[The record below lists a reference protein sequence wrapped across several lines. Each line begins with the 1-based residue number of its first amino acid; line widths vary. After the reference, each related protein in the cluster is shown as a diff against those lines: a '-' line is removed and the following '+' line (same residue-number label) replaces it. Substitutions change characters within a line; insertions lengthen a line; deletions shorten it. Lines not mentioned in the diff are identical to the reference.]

1 MALLHGMHALGLED
15 VVVSPGS
22 RSQALALAAAALERA
37 GRLRVHVRIDERVAG
52 FTALG
57 LAVESGRPV
66 AVICTSG
73 TAVANLHP
81 AVLEA
86 HHSGVPLVL
95 LTADRPRELRGIGAN
110 QTTNQVGI
118 FGDMVAA
125 DWDVDAPTGAPG
137 EADDMRELA
146 AVALRAAAD
155 GPVHLNLAYRE
166 PLSGAEPS
174 IPEIAAAA
182 DDDAAADTADAPAPL
197 WQRTPGP
204 NVIDLEPDD
213 ATVVIAGHGAGAQ
226 AEELAAALGA
236 PLIAEVSSG
245 ARFGRHAVVAYRE
258 VLRGPHGEAV
268 GRAVVLGH
276 PTLSREVPA
285 LLERDD
291 VEVIVVRAPG
301 ADAYNPGRRARVV
314 DDVRVIGK
322 PDPQAVRRWVGGWVA
337 MSRAVL
343 ESTVPDDPAPDLEQ
357 SASTD
362 MSVRLAFA
370 KAEAAILR
378 QRVDR
383 RMLAKAVWASTWP
396 HDRLVIAASRLI
408 READRLVPGKNIR
421 VHANRGLAGIDGTVA
436 TATGIALA
444 ARDTAPQAGT
454 TRVLL
459 GDLALIH
466 DAGALL
472 APLSE
477 GVRVHLFVGNDRGG
491 TIFNQLEVASTANPD
506 DYAKVMR
513 TPHAVDIE
521 ALAKAG
527 GWAYRRAATRADLD
541 DALTAPEPLLVVE
554 VPLADEDAPVEGG

>member
-1 MALLHGMHALGLED
+1 MHALGLEH

-22 RSQALALAAAALERA
+22 RSQALALAAAALDRA
-37 GRLRVHVRIDERVAG
+37 GLITVHVRIDERVAG

-57 LAVESGRPV
+57 LAVETGRPV

-86 HHSGVPLVL
+86 HHSGVPLIL
-95 LTADRPRELRGIGAN
+95 LTADRPAELRGIGAN

-125 DWDVDAPTGAPG
+125 DWDIPAPTGAPG
-137 EADDMRELA
+137 ELDEVRDLAEL
-146 AVALRAAAD
+146 ALRAAAD

-166 PLSGAEPS
+166 PLSGSEPS
-174 IPEIAAAA
+174 IPETVATLG
-182 DDDAAADTADAPAPL
+182 DDDVDGDAHPL
-197 WQRTPGP
+197 WRRTLGP
-204 NVIDLEPDD
+204 EVVDLEPDD
-213 ATVVIAGHGAGAQ
+213 ATIVVAGHGAGPR
-226 AEELAAALGA
+226 AEELAVALGA

-276 PTLSREVPA
+276 PTLSREVPQ

-301 ADAYNPGRRARVV
+301 ADAYNPGHRARVV

-343 ESTVPDDPAPDLEQ
+343 ESTAPDDPAPDLEQ

-421 VHANRGLAGIDGTVA
+421 VHANRGLAGIDGTIA

-444 ARDTAPQAGT
+444 ARDAAPQTGT

-472 APLSE
+472 VPLPE

-491 TIFNQLEVASTANPD
+491 TIFDQLEVAATANPD
-506 DYAKVMR
+506 DYERVMR
-513 TPHAVDIE
+513 TPHAIDIA
-521 ALAKAG
+521 ALAAAG
-527 GWAYRRAATRADLD
+527 GWAYRKAATRADLD

-554 VPLADEDAPVEGG
+554 VPFDDE